1 MYALYVSFV
10 ARRRVGDRV
19 YLEERESYRENGK
32 VKVRFLRYL
41 GVEGEVK
48 GRPEKYDTS
57 WTDSSPPVPP
67 EPGMCLSSGP
77 SLRIFGFPR
86 RSIESAPTVPARE
99 RRLPAFC
106 SPSGPSTGWS
116 TRRARPSSSGGL
128 PPPTSLASPGLPPE
142 AFTKDAFLFAL
153 DKVCDE
159 DPNTARLVDRTDALE
174 EELYRH
180 WRATHPLP
188 PGERETLAYDLTSV
202 LFFGVTCPLAELGY
216 NAQDVEDQL
225 QVNLG
230 LLVNRGDTMPV
241 SHALFEGSRHGVA
254 TVRNMLAR
262 LSRRPLAP
270 GETGSRGTLVWDRGM
285 VSKGH
290 VVAVEEMGWQLICGL
305 PKTLNAVQE
314 VLDSTEVPARPETL
328 VRQTKVSTIY
338 AVETKPLLY
347 GKERRVVVYLNGARG
362 MREADHRNGAL
373 AEVITA
379 LGKLAEQGAT
389 WSEAKLHKAIRE
401 TVGRWTPY
409 LEVRVRRKG
418 KGPRVTWS
426 YHQHALRAAER
437 RDGKF
442 ALLVTDPT
450 LSVKEV
456 VDTYL
461 EKDFIE
467 KGFRAMKTDEEME
480 PVRHYRERRVR
491 AYEFVQVLALRLR
504 AALRWSLKEEAA
516 KAKVNP
522 WEYEEDLLKTLGRVE
537 RVEVT
542 LGRER
547 RIWYLNLLKG
557 TRGDPEQDGLRQ
569 ALPGGGAFRR
579 RWAGKTGVR

>member
-1 MYALYVSFV
+1 
-10 ARRRVGDRV
+10 
-19 YLEERESYRENGK
+19 
-32 VKVRFLRYL
+32 
-41 GVEGEVK
+41 
-48 GRPEKYDTS
+48 
-57 WTDSSPPVPP
+57 
-67 EPGMCLSSGP
+67 
-77 SLRIFGFPR
+77 
-86 RSIESAPTVPARE
+86 
-99 RRLPAFC
+99 
-106 SPSGPSTGWS
+106 
-116 TRRARPSSSGGL
+116 
-128 PPPTSLASPGLPPE
+128 
-142 AFTKDAFLFAL
+142 
-153 DKVCDE
+153 
-159 DPNTARLVDRTDALE
+159 
-174 EELYRH
+174 
-180 WRATHPLP
+180 
-188 PGERETLAYDLTSV
+188 
-202 LFFGVTCPLAELGY
+202 
-216 NAQDVEDQL
+216 
-225 QVNLG
+225 
-230 LLVNRGDTMPV
+230 
-241 SHALFEGSRHGVA
+241 
-254 TVRNMLAR
+254 
-262 LSRRPLAP
+262 
-270 GETGSRGTLVWDRGM
+270 
-285 VSKGH
+285 
-290 VVAVEEMGWQLICGL
+290 MGWQLICGL

-338 AVETKPLLY
+338 AVETKPSLY

-557 TRGDPEQDGLRQ
+557 TRETLSKMGYGKLFQEEAHSAADG
-569 ALPGGGAFRR
+569 PGRPA
-579 RWAGKTGVR
+579 